1 MPLRLGPLQIPWP
14 KSDDDDPYWQFFL
27 NELPGD
33 RRNSTID
40 MIRRAPEG
48 AVNPVKAELHS
59 PEITASHIKEF
70 AVYLKAI
77 SCGIVDLSKQ
87 SEEIAKGYKYGIL
100 CVVPSEVDPRVH
112 EGVGGQAGVQRGL
125 YTTFIVAAYI
135 RELGVRA
142 TASPEPDADRLAALA
157 GLGTL
162 NEAGR
167 LVVPKYGTR
176 VTVSDMIRTDLP
188 LAADG

>member
-1 MPLRLGPLQIPWP
+1 
-14 KSDDDDPYWQFFL
+14 
-27 NELPGD
+27 
-33 RRNSTID
+33 

-48 AVNPVKAELHS
+48 AVNPVRAELHS

-70 AVYLKAI
+70 AVYLKAL
-77 SCGIVDLSKQ
+77 SCGIVDLTKQ
-87 SEEIAKGYKYGIL
+87 SEEIAKGYKVGIL

-112 EGVGGQAGVQRGL
+112 EGIGGQAGVQRGL

-142 TASPEPDADRLAALA
+142 TASPEPDADRLAAVA

-167 LVVPKYGTR
+167 LVVPKYGTK
-176 VTVSDMIRTDLP
+176 VCVSDMIRTDLP

>member
-1 MPLRLGPLQIPWP
+1 MPVKLGPLRIPWP
-14 KSDDDDPYWQFFL
+14 KSNDDDPYWQFFL

-59 PEITASHIKEF
+59 PEITAGHIKEF

-100 CVVPSEVDPRVH
+100 CVVPSDVDPHVH
-112 EGVGGQAGVQRGL
+112 EGVGGQAGIQRGL
-125 YTTFIVAAYI
+125 YTTFVVAAYI

-142 TASPEPDADRLAALA
+142 TASPEPDADRLAAVA

-162 NEAGR
+162 NESGR
-167 LVVPKYGTR
+167 LVVPKYGTK
-176 VTVSDMIRTDLP
+176 VCVSDMIRTDLP

>member
-1 MPLRLGPLQIPWP
+1 MPVKLGPLRLPWP
-14 KSDDDDPYWQFFL
+14 KSNDDDPYWEFFL
-27 NELPGD
+27 NEMPGD

-48 AVNPVKAELHS
+48 AINPVKSELHS
-59 PEITASHIKEF
+59 PEITSSHIKEF
-70 AVYLKAI
+70 ANYLLAI

-87 SEEIAKGYKYGIL
+87 SEAISQGYRYGIL
-100 CVVPSEVDPRVH
+100 CVVPSEVDTKVH

-125 YTTFIVAAYI
+125 YVTFVIAAYI
-135 RELGVRA
+135 RELGIRA
-142 TASPEPDADRLAALA
+142 TASPEPDAERLAAVA
-157 GLGTL
+157 GLGQL

-176 VTVSDMIRTDLP
+176 VCVSDLIRTDLP

>member
-1 MPLRLGPLQIPWP
+1 MPVKLGPLRIPWP

-40 MIRRAPEG
+40 MIRRAPGG
-48 AVNPVKAELHS
+48 AINPVKAELHS
-59 PEITASHIKEF
+59 PEITSGHIKEF
-70 AVYLKAI
+70 ANYLLAI

-87 SEEIAKGYKYGIL
+87 PEEIAQGYHYGVL
-100 CVVPSEVDPRVH
+100 CVVPSEVDTHTH
-112 EGVGGQAGVQRGL
+112 EGIGGQAGVQRGL
-125 YTTFIVAAYI
+125 YVTFVVAAYI
-135 RELGVRA
+135 RELGIRA
-142 TASPEPDADRLAALA
+142 VAAPEPAAERLAELA
-157 GLGTL
+157 GLGKL

-176 VTVSDMIRTDLP
+176 VHVADLIRTDLP

>member
-1 MPLRLGPLQIPWP
+1 MPVRLGPLRIPWP
-14 KSDDDDPYWQFFL
+14 KSNDDDPYWQFFL

-59 PEITASHIKEF
+59 PEITAGHIKEF

-100 CVVPSEVDPRVH
+100 CVVPSDVDPRVH

-142 TASPEPDADRLAALA
+142 TASPEPDADRLAAVA

-162 NEAGR
+162 NESGR

-176 VTVSDMIRTDLP
+176 VCVSDMIRTDLP

>member
-1 MPLRLGPLQIPWP
+1 MPVRLGPLRIPWP

-70 AVYLKAI
+70 AVYLKAL
-77 SCGIVDLSKQ
+77 SCGIVDLTRQ
-87 SEEIAKGYKYGIL
+87 SEEIAKGYKFGIL
-100 CVVPSEVDPRVH
+100 CVVPSDVDPRVH
-112 EGVGGQAGVQRGL
+112 EGVGGQTGVQRGL

-167 LVVPKYGTR
+167 LVVPKYGTK
-176 VTVSDMIRTDLP
+176 VCVSDMIRTDLP

>member
-1 MPLRLGPLQIPWP
+1 MPVKLGPLRIPWP

-40 MIRRAPEG
+40 MIRRAPGG
-48 AVNPVKAELHS
+48 AINPVKAELHS
-59 PEITASHIKEF
+59 PEITSGHIKEF
-70 AVYLKAI
+70 ANYLLAI

-87 SEEIAKGYKYGIL
+87 PEEIAQGYHYGVL
-100 CVVPSEVDPRVH
+100 CVVPSEGDPRTH
-112 EGVGGQAGVQRGL
+112 EGMGGQAGVQRGL
-125 YTTFIVAAYI
+125 YVTFIVAAYI
-135 RELGVRA
+135 RELGIRA
-142 TASPEPDADRLAALA
+142 VAAPEPAAERLAALA

-176 VTVSDMIRTDLP
+176 VHVADLIRTDLP